1 MILIIPEIANT
12 ATPSTIRS
20 TTRQM
25 KKLVKSS
32 LARLIRDIPIP
43 VKARITPIKPRIQ
56 QVIHPPLLIQSDND
70 LENPLI
76 IFIFSLVFPE

>member
-1 MILIIPEIANT
+1 MILIIPEIPNT

-20 TTRQM
+20 TTKQM
-25 KKLVKSS
+25 KKPVKSS

-43 VKARITPIKPRIQ
+43 VKERTIPTNPRIQ

-70 LENPLI
+70 LENLLI
-76 IFIFSLVFPE
+76 IFIFL